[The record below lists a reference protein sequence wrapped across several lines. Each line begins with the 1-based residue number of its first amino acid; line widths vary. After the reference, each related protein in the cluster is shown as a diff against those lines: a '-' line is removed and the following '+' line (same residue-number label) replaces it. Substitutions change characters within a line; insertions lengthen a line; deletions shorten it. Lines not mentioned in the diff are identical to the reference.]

1 MVTGIEKSSMAR
13 CTCYNRIETV
23 ASNYSWSLNTK
34 FGEMV
39 LRRASQRNSAICLI
53 GIDGSGKTTHALRI
67 VSNLQQSG
75 AKSKYVWFGTP
86 YFLSYPFMV
95 ICRVLGLTETHHL
108 QNGLTV
114 SEHRYYLN
122 KPVALIFPWIQFLD
136 LSVFVFSRVYLAIFL
151 GFTVVCDRFVHDTL
165 SELMADVNDDALD
178 RRIIGRLILGL
189 KPRRA
194 SVFLLDVDE
203 VTALRR
209 RPDVPSLKYLA
220 QRRKNLLT
228 ISKHADV
235 QVINANDGFSSIHE
249 RLTNSS
255 GRNCE

>member
-1 MVTGIEKSSMAR
+1 
-13 CTCYNRIETV
+13 
-23 ASNYSWSLNTK
+23 
-34 FGEMV
+34 MV
-39 LRRASQRNSAICLI
+39 LCRASQRNSAICLI

-67 VSNLQQSG
+67 VSDLQQSG
-75 AKSKYVWFGTP
+75 AKSRYVWFGTP

-108 QNGLTV
+108 QNGMTV

-136 LSVFVFSRVYLAIFL
+136 LSVFVFSRVYLAVFL
-151 GFTVVCDRFVHDTL
+151 GFTVVCDRFVYDIL
-165 SELMADVNDDALD
+165 SELMADVNDDTLD

-189 KPRRA
+189 KPRHA

-209 RPDVPSLKYLA
+209 RPDVPNLRYLTK
-220 QRRKNLLT
+220 RRNNLRL
-228 ISKHADV
+228 IAEHV
-235 QVINANDGFSSIHE
+235 NIQVINANQPS
-249 RLTNSS
+249 LVVQKQLNP
-255 GRNCE
+255 